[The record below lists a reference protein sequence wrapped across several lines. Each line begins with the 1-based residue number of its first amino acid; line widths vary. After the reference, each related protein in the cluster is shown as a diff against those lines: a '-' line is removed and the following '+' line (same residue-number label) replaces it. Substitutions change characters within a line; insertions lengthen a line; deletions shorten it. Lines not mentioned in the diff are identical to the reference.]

1 MKKRQILWSS
11 VSLLIVVV
19 LAITTFTRGSMQIWL
34 NALAFTVWAIWATI
48 KYLIPYIDEKIQE
61 KEARKIREMY
71 EKQEAMMSETGNPE
85 TTDIVLLRHVNF
97 RISSY
102 LKSAYPD
109 ATWEWREENPEQIV
123 ANGGTGR
130 IQVYGAAD
138 FNFADVTVN
147 KNADTKCDMLKIVP
161 LTKLRTDTSEE
172 VSKAVPKV
180 PVDPRIW
187 YEKKGRVVLENLITD
202 LNSRGYSQLTI
213 NEDGEIFIQQANT
226 EIKQAVLENM
236 PEKMYWLR
244 LSKLFEEEGLATD
257 IMENSMSVS
266 W

>member
-1 MKKRQILWSS
+1 MKKRQNLWSS
-11 VSLLIVVV
+11 VSLLIVAI
-19 LAITTFTRGSMQIWL
+19 LAITVFTKGYIQLWL
-34 NALAFTVWAIWATI
+34 NAFTFTAWAIWAAI

-147 KNADTKCDMLKIVP
+147 KNADIKCDMLKIVP